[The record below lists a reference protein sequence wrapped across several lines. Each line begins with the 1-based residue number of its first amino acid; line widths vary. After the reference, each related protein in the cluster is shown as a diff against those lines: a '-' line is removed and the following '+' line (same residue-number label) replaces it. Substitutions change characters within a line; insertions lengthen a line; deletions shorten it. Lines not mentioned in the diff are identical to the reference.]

1 MNRIEHIVCLDCKH
15 NQEQDP
21 KHPQTFHCEKCGK
34 HFNYRVTFGGKY
46 EVTKKGRTP
55 LPENMRKKTVSGV
68 REYKYIE
75 TKLRAAGYTMQ
86 QAWDAGIVAILGID
100 TRID

>member
-1 MNRIEHIVCLDCKH
+1 MKRIEFIVCPKCQN
-15 NQEQDP
+15 NQAQDP
-21 KHPQTFHCEKCGK
+21 KRPQTFHCSKCGK
-34 HFNYRVTFGGKY
+34 HFNYRVTMAGKY

-75 TKLRAAGYTMQ
+75 AKLRTAGYTMQ
-86 QAWDAGIVAILGID
+86 QAWNAGVVVILGID
-100 TRID
+100 TGIN